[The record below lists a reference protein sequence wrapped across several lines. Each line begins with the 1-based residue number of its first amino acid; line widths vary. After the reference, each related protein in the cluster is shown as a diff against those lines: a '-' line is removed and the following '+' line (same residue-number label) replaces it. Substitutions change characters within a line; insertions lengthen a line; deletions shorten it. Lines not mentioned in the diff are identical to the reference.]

1 MRYRRPRETGA
12 VTMSSP
18 VGLVYSPV
26 AARSA
31 SERSA
36 RICFSAATYDRPES
50 VSVSLRAERSKSLA
64 RRCSSSSVILR
75 LAVAGG
81 VLRRRAAAERLPASA
96 TASTIDMASRRSI
109 ARPFRSTERWV
120 PVSPNRLLSW
130 KRIRHGATDRFQP
143 AGRKPESTHDDFH
156 ERHGARHRCLFLH
169 RQAGSARNR
178 PLPPNRVSKVGSDA
192 HRGSPPIPLHHQE
205 PLSS

>member
-50 VSVSLRAERSKSLA
+50 VSVSLRADRSKSLA

-109 ARPFRSTERWV
+109 ARPFRGTERWI
-120 PVSPNRLLSW
+120 PVSPNRLLLW
-130 KRIRHGATDRFQP
+130 KRIRHGATDGSNQRDANRRTLVTTSTKGMALVTG
-143 AGRKPESTHDDFH
+143 AGIV
-156 ERHGARHRCLFLH
+156 ERDP
-169 RQAGSARNR
+169 ARNR
-178 PLPPNRVSKVGSDA
+178 PLPPSRVSGIGSDA
-192 HRGSPPIPLHHQE
+192 HSRPPPIPLLRQE
-205 PLSS
+205 